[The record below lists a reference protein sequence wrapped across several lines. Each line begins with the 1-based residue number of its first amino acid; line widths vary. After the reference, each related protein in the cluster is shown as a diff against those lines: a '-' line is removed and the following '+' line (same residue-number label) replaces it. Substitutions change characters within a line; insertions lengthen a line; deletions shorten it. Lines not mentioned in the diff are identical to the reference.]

1 MPVQRKT
8 TSSTSALTMTSSD
21 DSRVASATGT
31 WYTRPV
37 WRRAFP
43 YDGVSRDVAAGIQ
56 PPVLAPGGP

>member
-1 MPVQRKT
+1 MPGHRKT

-43 YDGVSRDVAAGIQ
+43 YDGLSCVFAASIQ
-56 PPVLAPGGP
+56 PPVLAPGSP